1 MTLPVTRFAE
11 RRFFIGSAIV
21 IAALC
26 FAGFARSYYLRA
38 WLGKRALAPV
48 LHLHGMIMTAWIVLF
63 TVQIVFIAKHRIQLH
78 RKLGVLGA
86 LLAALVV
93 GLGAF
98 IVVRDVGRQSPNAT
112 TASFWTLFA
121 AFDGINLILFGGLVF
136 AAVWM
141 RRRSDVHKRLML
153 LAALSLL
160 PPALGRIAI
169 QFVPDEREPITK
181 LALLAGCVVLVVLI
195 DTLRNRRLHPAFGWG
210 IALLLSLNYATY
222 LAQISS

>member
-1 MTLPVTRFAE
+1 MSLAATRATE
-11 RRFFIGSAIV
+11 RRFFIAAAIG

-38 WLGKRALAPV
+38 WLSKRALAPV
-48 LHLHGMIMTAWIVLF
+48 LQLHGLLMTTWIVLF
-63 TVQIVFIAKHRIQLH
+63 AIQVAFIAKHRVQLH
-78 RKLGVLGA
+78 RKMGVVGA

-93 GLGAF
+93 GLGAL
-98 IVVRDVGRQSPNAT
+98 IVVRDVGRQSPNASP
-112 TASFWTLFA
+112 ALFWALFV
-121 AFDGINLILFGGLVF
+121 AFDGINLMLFGGFVSL
-136 AAVWM
+136 ALWM

-153 LAALSLL
+153 LATLSLL

-195 DTLRNRRLHPAFGWG
+195 DTLRHRRLHPAFGWG
-210 IALLLSLNYATY
+210 IACLLSLNYATY
-222 LAQISS
+222 FAQIST